1 MASYTGQDGTM
12 TIGGTNV
19 AELRSF
25 SIDQTTNT
33 VERTVMNDAWKSY
46 HTTQYEWSGSADI
59 YLSSTGNAVS
69 GISSITSGAE
79 AALVAY
85 PGGANAGYDK
95 LEGNIIVTGLSI
107 TSSMDGVVEASISF
121 QGTGALALTTVP
133 A

>member
-69 GISSITSGAE
+69 GIGSITSGAE

-85 PGGANAGYDK
+85 PGGATATYDK